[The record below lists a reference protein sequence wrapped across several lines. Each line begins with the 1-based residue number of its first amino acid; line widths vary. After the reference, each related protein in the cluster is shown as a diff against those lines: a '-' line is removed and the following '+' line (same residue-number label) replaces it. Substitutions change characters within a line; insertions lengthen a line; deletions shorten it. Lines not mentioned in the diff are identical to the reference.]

1 MEGYTFDGWYSD
13 DALTEK
19 FDFAEKIIKNIT
31 LYAKWT
37 EIKQNEEQ
45 PPENPTQTGVAD
57 LLETEK
63 HISYLNGYSDDV
75 FKPESNMTRAETAQ
89 MFYNLLLDKNVSG
102 ESAFDDVSAE
112 SWYYDAVTAL
122 ADMGIIK
129 GIGENSFNPDGNITR
144 AEFVAIAMRFVNVDV
159 NGSKTFTD
167 VAPEHW
173 AAKNISDAAYL
184 GWISGN
190 DDGTFSP
197 DAFVKRASVAK
208 IVNNMLGRKADIE
221 YVHTHTGDVRLFNDV
236 SASAWYYADVIEA
249 ANTHEYEK
257 NDGTETWK

>member
-1 MEGYTFDGWYSD
+1 MEGYTFAGWYSD

-19 FDFAEKIIKNIT
+19 FDFAEKITKNIT

-37 EIKQNEEQ
+37 ENKQNEEQ
-45 PPENPTQTGVAD
+45 PPENPTKTGVAE

-102 ESAFDDVSAE
+102 ESAFDDVSE
-112 SWYYDAVTAL
+112 EVWYYDAVTAL
-122 ADMGIIK
+122 ANMGIIK

-144 AEFVAIAMRFVNVDV
+144 AEFVAIAMRFANVDV

-167 VAPEHW
+167 VAQNHW

-184 GWISGN
+184 GWISGS

-236 SASAWYYADVIEA
+236 SDTAWYYADVIEA

-257 NDGTETWK
+257 NDGAETWK